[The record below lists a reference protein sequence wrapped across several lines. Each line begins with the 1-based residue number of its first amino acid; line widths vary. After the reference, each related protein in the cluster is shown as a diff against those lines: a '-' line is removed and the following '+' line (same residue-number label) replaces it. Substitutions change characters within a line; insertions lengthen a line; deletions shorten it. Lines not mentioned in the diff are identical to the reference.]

1 VCGLACFTDNSGGL
15 TQFSSRFTTSVVGKQ
30 PSDEEE
36 PSIARK
42 HAGER
47 AIVEVRVVL
56 NTLVP
61 AVRGPLGHNI
71 KVKVLARRHG
81 VVQLLE
87 AGRVHGPS
95 IASQVQVVAEGRG
108 VGFEDVVRVVDA
120 LGHAE
125 QALGVVED
133 VVDGGR
139 VAADG
144 EGGGEGEG
152 VAGPDDA
159 HGGEQ
164 QAEVEAHAED
174 LVDGGDGV
182 DQAGHAAAVDVAVV
196 G

>member
-1 VCGLACFTDNSGGL
+1 VVRK
-15 TQFSSRFTTSVVGKQ
+15 QSSH
-30 PSDEEE
+30 EEE
-36 PSIARK
+36 PSVARK

-47 AIVEVRVVL
+47 SVVEVRVVL
-56 NTLVP
+56 DALVP
-61 AVRGPLGHNI
+61 AVRGPLGHDI

-81 VVQLLE
+81 VVQLLK

-152 VAGPDDA
+152 VAGPDYA
-159 HGGEQ
+159 HGREQ

>member
-1 VCGLACFTDNSGGL
+1 
-15 TQFSSRFTTSVVGKQ
+15 VVGEQ
-30 PSDEEE
+30 AADEEE
-36 PSIARK
+36 AGVARK
-42 HAGER
+42 HAGEGSV
-47 AIVEVRVVL
+47 VEVRVGL
-56 NTLVP
+56 DALVP
-61 AVRGPLGHNI
+61 AVRGPLGQHV
-71 KVKVLARRHG
+71 KVKVLACRHG

-87 AGRVHGPS
+87 AGRVHGPGV
-95 IASQVQVVAEGRG
+95 AGRVQVVAEGRG
-108 VGFEDVVRVVDA
+108 VGFEDVVRVLDS
-120 LGHAE
+120 LRHAE
-125 QALGVVED
+125 QALGVVEG

-152 VAGPDDA
+152 VAGPDYA
-159 HGGEQ
+159 HGREQ